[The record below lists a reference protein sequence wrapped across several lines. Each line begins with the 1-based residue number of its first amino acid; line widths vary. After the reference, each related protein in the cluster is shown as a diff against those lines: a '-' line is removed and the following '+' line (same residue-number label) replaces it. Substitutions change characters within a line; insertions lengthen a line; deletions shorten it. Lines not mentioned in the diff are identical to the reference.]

1 MGRVNSVKSGYATA
15 VAAALGYLSVHNM
28 DKVSFKLIKG
38 DKAEDPF
45 GTIVGKRAFFGAI
58 SELENIEYDGECDMR
73 SAIINSPG
81 AANSDGLTV
90 IISDFFTDSD
100 WKKAVD
106 FLTFGKR
113 QVLLIQVLL
122 PEEID
127 PLYTGRVSLIDSESV
142 DVADVKNMR
151 LKIDRASQTAY
162 EQAMQEIWTDL
173 KTYAESREAG
183 FITVSTDQ
191 PIEKVLFK
199 ELLKVGVIA

>member
-1 MGRVNSVKSGYATA
+1 
-15 VAAALGYLSVHNM
+15 
-28 DKVSFKLIKG
+28 
-38 DKAEDPF
+38 
-45 GTIVGKRAFFGAI
+45 
-58 SELENIEYDGECDMR
+58 MR